1 MVKQGI
7 EATMSHGE
15 TFSLYLYNT
24 KSLIITLLGCI
35 LLGTAAVFVMQS
47 ILFIPAWVQYLL
59 ITVLIAGA
67 FLASGCLAAHQAT
80 VTIGNQAFSIAEKD
94 RSPRE
99 VSWEDIRSYAYYE
112 ELLLYS
118 LKISL
123 RGNEMLSII
132 NFKWAPQEDFKAFFQ
147 QFEAWLIARGK
158 GEDRD
163 TVARS
168 ENFYGSK
175 KRTII
180 TIGVF
185 IVYVGVVV
193 ALMIADAFANWNPIF
208 RYYFWVLPAAFF
220 IKMLKAT

>member
-1 MVKQGI
+1 MVKEEI
-7 EATMSHGE
+7 EATVMHRI

-24 KSLIITLLGCI
+24 KSLILI
-35 LLGTAAVFVMQS
+35 LVGGILVGTAAIFGFQS
-47 ILFIPAWVQYLL
+47 ILFITAWVQYLL
-59 ITVLIAGA
+59 ITVLIVVA
-67 FLASGCLAAHQAT
+67 FLASGCLAARPAT
-80 VTIGNQAFSIAEKD
+80 VKIGDRVISIAQKD
-94 RSPRE
+94 RAPRE
-99 VSWEDIRSYAYYE
+99 VSWEDITAYAYYE

-132 NFKWAPQEDFKAFFQ
+132 NFKWAPQEDFKAFLQ
-147 QFEAWLIARGK
+147 QFEARLIARGN

-168 ENFYGSK
+168 ETFYGSK

-185 IVYVGVVV
+185 IVYAGVVV
-193 ALMIADAFANWNPIF
+193 TLLIADAFSNWNPIF

-220 IKMLKAT
+220 VKMLKAT